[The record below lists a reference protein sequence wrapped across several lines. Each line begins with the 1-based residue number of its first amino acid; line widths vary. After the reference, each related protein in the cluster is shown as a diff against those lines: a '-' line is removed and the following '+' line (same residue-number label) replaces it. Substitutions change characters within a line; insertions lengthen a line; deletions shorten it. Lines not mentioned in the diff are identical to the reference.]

1 MGLTETPM
9 MMRYTC
15 ARTTIAA
22 LLALAAAGCT
32 GAPRQRNVEMGPVD
46 QGAGTLAAARKYLE
60 GRWTLESF
68 DVYPPGREPITLKG
82 AGTLTYDEFG
92 NMRMEIRADEKAA
105 DLLRA
110 AGIDIR
116 DGTIS
121 SDGRTVVD
129 MPNKTLSYV
138 LEGQNAI
145 AKPVGPLAP
154 GRARHWEVTQDTLV
168 LTTKDDAGKPMSIGR
183 WRRMP

>member
-116 DGTIS
+116 DGLIS
-121 SDGRTVVD
+121 TDGRTAID
-129 MPNKTLSYV
+129 LQNRTLTYV
-138 LEGQNAI
+138 LEGQA
-145 AKPVGPLAP
+145 PLVRGPLSMERP
-154 GRARHWEVTQDTLV
+154 RHWVVEGDTLT
-168 LTTKDDAGKPMSIGR
+168 LTTKDDAGRPLSVGR
-183 WRRMP
+183 WTRSR

>member
-1 MGLTETPM
+1 M
-9 MMRYTC
+9 MLRR
-15 ARTTIAA
+15 ARLHA
-22 LLALAAAGCT
+22 LLLLCIMLAGCES
-32 GAPRQRNVEMGPVD
+32 APRQRPVKMGPVD
-46 QGAGTLAAARKYLE
+46 EGGGTLAAARKYLE

-68 DVYPPGREPITLKG
+68 EVFPPGRPPITLKG
-82 AGTLTYDEFG
+82 SGTLNYDEFG

-121 SDGRTVVD
+121 TDGRTVVD
-129 MPNKTLSYV
+129 MQNKTLAYV

-145 AKPVGPLAP
+145 AKPTGPLAP
-154 GRARHWEVTQDTLV
+154 GRPRHWEVTKDTLV
-168 LTTKDDAGKPMSIGR
+168 LTTKDDAGKTLSVGR